1 MTGFL
6 ARISARKAVAVVAI
20 WGALAIAG
28 GILADDAGL
37 GLNFGFTDALDNAT
51 TTEMKLGGGAESSR
65 AESLLEDL
73 RGPKPIT
80 EIVIVESDTLTVDDP
95 EFQDKLG
102 ALQDELVALGL
113 VCKVEHYFGL
123 GFNEDNCPAEPL
135 PPLTPELLS
144 QREQTV
150 SADRRTTIMR
160 LTLAGDFDHT
170 LENVEDVLEV
180 VHAAGAGDDFDTLVV
195 GDASIALEQNEL
207 AESDLRQGERVGIP
221 VALIILVVLFGTV
234 VAALMPIGL
243 SLVCVIVALGI
254 TALIGQ
260 AFELTFFITLMI
272 IMVGLAVGIDY
283 SLLIVS
289 RFRDELARG
298 LDIPAAI
305 ERAGETAGRTVL
317 FSGLTVI
324 IALFGMFLVPFSFFQ
339 SLATGAI
346 LVVFVA
352 LAATLTFL
360 PANLALHGKRI
371 NRLAVPFLGKNRD
384 APSDGAGDSSASE
397 HGFWHRTTRL
407 VMRFPHISIVAVG
420 APMVVAIV
428 FYFQIN
434 TGLNGL
440 DVFPEGAESRDA
452 FYVME
457 QEFSFGLVNPTE
469 IVIEGDIDSPAVE
482 SGIGKLQAFLNENPA
497 VTLAMPHPEV
507 NDAGDLALITV
518 YIQGEP
524 RSHETVDVVNL
535 IREEYIP
542 SAFDGVE
549 AAVLVGGVS
558 AIAADIFSTVDS
570 YTPIVFAFVLGCSFL
585 ILMLVFRSIVI
596 PVKAVIMNLLSVGTA
611 YGLMVLVFQKG
622 VAADLLGF
630 QQAEVIDAWI
640 PLFLFSILFGLSMDY
655 HVFLL
660 SRIRERYD
668 ETGDNAEAVA
678 YGLQSTGGMITGAA
692 LIMVAV
698 FGAFASGKT
707 IINQQVGFGLAV
719 AIFLDATLVRS
730 VLVPATMEVLGRGNW
745 YLPSWLRWLPDL
757 RVEAENSPR

>member
-1 MTGFL
+1 M
-6 ARISARKAVAVVAI
+6 
-20 WGALAIAG
+20 
-28 GILADDAGL
+28 
-37 GLNFGFTDALDNAT
+37 
-51 TTEMKLGGGAESSR
+51 
-65 AESLLEDL
+65 
-73 RGPKPIT
+73 
-80 EIVIVESDTLTVDDP
+80 
-95 EFQDKLG
+95 
-102 ALQDELVALGL
+102 
-113 VCKVEHYFGL
+113 
-123 GFNEDNCPAEPL
+123 
-135 PPLTPELLS
+135 
-144 QREQTV
+144 
-150 SADRRTTIMR
+150 
-160 LTLAGDFDHT
+160 
-170 LENVEDVLEV
+170 
-180 VHAAGAGDDFDTLVV
+180 
-195 GDASIALEQNEL
+195 
-207 AESDLRQGERVGIP
+207 
-221 VALIILVVLFGTV
+221 
-234 VAALMPIGL
+234 
-243 SLVCVIVALGI
+243 
-254 TALIGQ
+254 
-260 AFELTFFITLMI
+260 
-272 IMVGLAVGIDY
+272 
-283 SLLIVS
+283 
-289 RFRDELARG
+289 
-298 LDIPAAI
+298 
-305 ERAGETAGRTVL
+305 
-317 FSGLTVI
+317 
-324 IALFGMFLVPFSFFQ
+324 
-339 SLATGAI
+339 
-346 LVVFVA
+346 A

-452 FYVME
+452 FFVME

-469 IVIEGDIDSPAVE
+469 IVIEGDIDSPEVK

-507 NDAGDLALITV
+507 NDSSDLALITV

-549 AAVLVGGVS
+549 ATALVGGVS
-558 AIAADIFSTVDS
+558 AIAADVFSTVDS